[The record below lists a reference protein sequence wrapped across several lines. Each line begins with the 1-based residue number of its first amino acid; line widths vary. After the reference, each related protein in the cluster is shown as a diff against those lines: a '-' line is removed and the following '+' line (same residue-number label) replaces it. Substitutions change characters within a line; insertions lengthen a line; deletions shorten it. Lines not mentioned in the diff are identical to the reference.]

1 MQTGQLVLVTTDPA
15 TQFVDAIAQNAVAN
29 LTLTM
34 PSGTQQAGPGF
45 VDGGLAAGGSVRS
58 RVKGIVLES
67 VESLDWVVW
76 IWGNDTFDAANP
88 ANAKLLGF
96 ASLPAAGNKRIAAS
110 GLYHYY
116 LGGLDIPYND
126 FQKLGRI
133 YLGLQP
139 TSAGKSAG
147 ALGSVVVTL
156 IAEPALGW

>member
-1 MQTGQLVLVTTDPA
+1 MQQGQLVLVTTDPA
-15 TQFVDAIAQNAVAN
+15 TQFVDVIAQNAMAE
-29 LTLTM
+29 LTM
-34 PSGTQQAGPGF
+34 TMPPATKVSGPGY

-58 RVKGIVLES
+58 RVKGIVIES

-76 IWGNDTFDAANP
+76 LWGNSTFDDANP

-96 ASLPAAGNKRIAAS
+96 AALPASGAKRIGGA

-126 FQKLGRI
+126 FEKLGQV

-139 TSAGKSAG
+139 TSAGKSDG
-147 ALGSVVVTL
+147 AAGSVVVQL
-156 IAEPALGW
+156 IFEPVLGW

>member
-1 MQTGQLVLVTTDPA
+1 MQIGQLVRVTTDPA
-15 TQFVDAIAQNAVAN
+15 TQFVDAIAQNAMAE
-29 LTLTM
+29 LTLAM
-34 PSGTQQAGPGF
+34 PAAGQLAGPGF
-45 VDGGLAAGGSVRS
+45 VDGGLAAGGAVRS
-58 RVKGIVLES
+58 RIKGIVIES

-76 IWGNDTFDAANP
+76 IWGNDTFDDSNP

-96 ASLPAAGNKRIAAS
+96 AVLPASGNKRIAAA

-126 FQKLGRI
+126 FQKLGRV

-147 ALGSVVVTL
+147 AGGSVALTL
-156 IAEPALGW
+156 IFEPALGW